1 MIFKYCG
8 CMNQSYYHFAEMPV
22 RLMDLVGE
30 YSILEFTFM
39 YLGGSTTF
47 EVIS

>member
-1 MIFKYCG
+1 
-8 CMNQSYYHFAEMPV
+8 MNQSYYHFAERPV
-22 RLMDLVGE
+22 CLIDFDGE

-47 EVIS
+47 EVI